1 MRSPLAERKKNP
13 AMAWGKGKFEVLELK
28 PEINSLLAKGKNFRE
43 IHKELTESGKLK
55 VVYST
60 FAGHVSGFS
69 KSDALEATQPGQKEG
84 ENNPPLNPQ
93 APATPAKKKKKNPSS
108 NHEPPKFVYNRNVD
122 LDYLL
127 SPADGSKPKEESE
140 Q

>member
-13 AMAWGKGKFEVLELK
+13 AAAWGKGKFTVRELM
-28 PEINSLLAKGKNFRE
+28 PEILALTGKGQNLSE
-43 IHKELTESGKLK
+43 IHREFTECGKLQ

-60 FAGHVSGFS
+60 FAAHVSDFL
-69 KSDALEATQPGQKEG
+69 KNPDPQKVV
-84 ENNPPLNPQ
+84 PLNPQ

-108 NHEPPKFVYNRNVD
+108 NHEPPKFVYNRDVD

-127 SPADGSKPKEESE
+127 SPDDGSKPKEESE